1 MRVFRM
7 VLLAAFGI
15 LCAACPMAAGPPFQT
30 DDPDPVPYR
39 NYEFYLFGASDGTPV
54 ETDPIG
60 PAVEFNWGAVPNL
73 QLHAI
78 LPFGAVLPSDNPAYL
93 PAGTGPNAYGLTDTE
108 LGAKYRF
115 VKESK
120 YWPMIGTFS
129 MLEVPTGSYARGL
142 GVGKVWYKV
151 PIWIQKDWGP
161 WTTYGGAGYTF
172 VNQFQYR
179 SFPYGGWLVQRDIG
193 KKWTLGAE
201 VFSHG
206 PEGYATPQ
214 TRAATMVDLGGYYYF
229 RKPAFQLLFAYGHTV
244 AGQTENYAYLGL
256 YWTWGSKPGEGLNG
270 FLHRVF

>member
-1 MRVFRM
+1 MRVFA
-7 VLLAAFGI
+7 VQVAILGI
-15 LCAACPMAAGPPFQT
+15 LCAAHPAAAGPPFQT

-39 NYEFYLFGASDGTPV
+39 NYEFYIFGASDGTPV
-54 ETDPIG
+54 ETDPTG
-60 PAVEFNWGAVPNL
+60 PAVEFNWGAAPNL

-78 LPFGAVLPSDNPAYL
+78 LPFGAILPSDNPAYL
-93 PAGTGPNAYGLTDTE
+93 PAGTGPNAYGLTDIE

-115 VKESK
+115 VQESK

-129 MLEVPTGSYARGL
+129 MLEVPTGSYAKGL

-161 WTTYGGAGYTF
+161 WTAYGGAGYEIVPQTE
-172 VNQFQYR
+172 YR
-179 SFPYGGWLVQRDIG
+179 NFPFAGWLVQRDIG
-193 KKWTLGAE
+193 KKWTLGGE
-201 VFSHG
+201 VYYHG

-214 TRAATMVDLGGYYYF
+214 TRSSTMVDLGGYYYF
-229 RKPAFQLLFAYGHTV
+229 RKPAFQLLFAYGHNV
-244 AGQTENYAYLGL
+244 VGQTENYAYLGL